1 MKKFHL
7 AALIFTAALTSSL
20 FSSLALAKSAA
31 IELETLL
38 NNFISLSAKFEQ
50 ITQDGRGLKIQQA
63 SGITHLAKPK
73 LFYWQTQEPYEQL
86 IVSNGELMWVYEP
99 DLEQVTEQPL
109 DEQAEQTPAFLL
121 INQAENLE
129 QHFAIQQQT
138 QGKQQIFTLKP
149 LNTSSLFEQ
158 LKLSFIDQQIAS
170 LELID
175 SLGQKTLIRLQLTAS
190 NQPLDKQLF
199 NFSPPAGVDLIQQ
212 VSE

>member
-1 MKKFHL
+1 MKNFNL
-7 AALIFTAALTSSL
+7 AALIFTAALASSL
-20 FSSLALAKSAA
+20 FSSFSLAKNAA
-31 IELETLL
+31 TELETLL
-38 NNFISLSAKFEQ
+38 NNLTSLSAKFEQ

-158 LKLSFIDQQIAS
+158 LKLSFINQQIAS

-175 SLGQKTLIRLQLTAS
+175 SLGQKTLIRLQVTAS
-190 NQPLDKQLF
+190 NQPIDKQIF
-199 NFSPPAGVDLIQQ
+199 NFTPPDGVDLIQQ
-212 VSE
+212 AH